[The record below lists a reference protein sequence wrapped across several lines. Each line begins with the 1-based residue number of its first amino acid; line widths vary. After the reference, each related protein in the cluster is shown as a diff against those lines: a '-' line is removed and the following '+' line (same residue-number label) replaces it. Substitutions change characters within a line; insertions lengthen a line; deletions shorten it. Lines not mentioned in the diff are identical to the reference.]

1 MNQKRQTPTLLR
13 VLDGLALIGI
23 AGAILLV
30 MSYAPIELTMGRVQ
44 KVFYFHVAA
53 SWTGMLGFLVAT
65 VAAIAY
71 LKTGAI
77 KWDTASLAGIEIGM
91 VFIGLGIVSGMIWA
105 RPVWNTWWTWD
116 PRLTTTLIMELIYAA
131 YLLLR
136 SGLDDPQRRAR
147 LSAVYAIVGFISVP
161 LTFVSIRVFRTI
173 HPVLV
178 GSSDPTVGAFAMT
191 PRMQAAFFS
200 SLAAFTLLFIALYWH
215 RYLLG
220 LKQNEVQQ
228 KRMEIE
234 SGGEA

>member
-1 MNQKRQTPTLLR
+1 MKIRRTPTLLR
-13 VLDGLALIGI
+13 LFDAMALIGI
-23 AGAILLV
+23 TAAFLLV
-30 MSYAPIELTMGRVQ
+30 MLYAPIELTMGRVQ

-71 LKTGAI
+71 LRSGDL

-91 VFIGLGIVSGMIWA
+91 VFIALGIISGSIWA

-136 SGLDDPQRRAR
+136 SGLDEPRRRAR

-161 LTFVSIRVFRTI
+161 LTFISIRVFRTI

-178 GSSDPTVGAFAMT
+178 GSSDPSVGTFAMS

-200 SLAAFTLLFIALYWH
+200 SLAAFTILFIALYWH
-215 RYLLG
+215 RYRLG
-220 LKQNEVQQ
+220 LAQHETQQ

-234 SGGEA
+234 DGDEA

>member
-1 MNQKRQTPTLLR
+1 MRSRSTPISQYLL
-13 VLDGLALIGI
+13 DALAFI
-23 AGAILLV
+23 AISAAFLLV
-30 MSYAPIELTMGRVQ
+30 MLYAPIELTMGKVQ

-65 VAAIAY
+65 AAAVAY
-71 LKTGAI
+71 LKSNDL

-91 VFIGLGIVSGMIWA
+91 IFIALGIISGSIWA

-136 SGLDDPQRRAR
+136 SGLDEAQRRAR

-161 LTFVSIRVFRTI
+161 LTFISIRIFRTI

-178 GSSDPTVGAFAMT
+178 GSSDPSVGAFAMS
-191 PRMQAAFFS
+191 PRMQTVFFS
-200 SLAAFTLLFIALYWH
+200 SLSAFTILFVALYWH
-215 RYLLG
+215 RYRLG
-220 LKQNEVQQ
+220 MRQNEILH
-228 KRMEIE
+228 KRAELE
-234 SGGEA
+234 AGGDA

>member
-1 MNQKRQTPTLLR
+1 M
-13 VLDGLALIGI
+13 
-23 AGAILLV
+23 V

-220 LKQNEVQQ
+220 LKQNKVQQ

-234 SGGEA
+234 SGGDA